1 MSTCEY
7 GESNRVGAATL
18 PTPAYHGALAAH
30 LQSTEPELWRWF
42 KESSAVAQ
50 RQDDSA
56 ELELLKSA
64 YRLDGGMHEVLV
76 GHAAMLA
83 SRFEIAEPIVL
94 YQELGDGQRN
104 ARVFRLNR
112 QVHVV
117 FSGDLLDLLSVD
129 EQHAVLAHEL
139 AHIALW
145 QRESDCYFVLDHLV
159 HRLASE
165 PLAADAVIETA
176 RRLRLHTEV
185 WADAASAEVIGSV
198 PTVVSAVVKINA
210 GLRHV
215 DPEAYL
221 RQAAQ
226 VLELDSSASEAWSHP
241 ELHIRVACI
250 EARNREASADVISQ
264 LVSGPDDLERLDILG
279 QARIQQLAAQVVKS
293 GSQVIGANDG
303 TDTYLRSYPELAID
317 GAVWLHDGEI
327 AEYEPSIRW
336 MAAALLV
343 DLALAD
349 GATEQLDELR
359 ALSTEAVRHGTGVE
373 FDKILARATDRTAA
387 EAARI
392 REGHA

>member
-1 MSTCEY
+1 MGTGEF
-7 GESNRVGAATL
+7 GESGRVGVAAL
-18 PTPAYHGALAAH
+18 PTPAYHDALAAH

-42 KESSAVAQ
+42 EESSAVAQ
-50 RQDDSA
+50 RQDDSS
-56 ELELLKSA
+56 EIELLKSA

-76 GHAAMLA
+76 GYAAMLA
-83 SRFEIAEPIVL
+83 DRFEISEPIVL
-94 YQELGDGQRN
+94 YQELGDGHRN

-139 AHIALW
+139 AHMSLW
-145 QRESDCYFVLDHLV
+145 QRESDRYFVLDHLV
-159 HRLASE
+159 HRLASD

-185 WADAASAEVIGSV
+185 WADAASAEVIGSLQ
-198 PTVVSAVVKINA
+198 TVVSAVVKINA

-250 EARNREASADVISQ
+250 EARSRDVSAAVISQ

-279 QARIQQLAAQVVKS
+279 QARIQQLAARVVKS
-293 GSQVIGANDG
+293 GSQVIGVNDG
-303 TDTYLRSYPELAID
+303 VEAYFRSYPELAID
-317 GAVWLHDGEI
+317 GALRLEDGEM
-327 AEYEPSIRW
+327 AAYEPSIRW

-343 DLALAD
+343 DLALTD
-349 GATEQLDELR
+349 GVTENLDELR
-359 ALSTEAVRHGTGVE
+359 SLSAEALRQGTGVE
-373 FDKILARATDRTAA
+373 FDKILARATDRTPA

-392 REGHA
+392 RGGQV